1 MLELLLMSLLR
12 SAQERY
18 TALLRIIVDFQWQVY
33 IAFCK
38 SSCHAVDGLARTFE
52 AGLRLLQ
59 HRLGEC
65 ADIRL

>member
-18 TALLRIIVDFQWQVY
+18 TALLRIIVDFQWKVY

-38 SSCHAVDGLARTFE
+38 SSCHAVDGWLEHLKQGFACFSIALANALT
-52 AGLRLLQ
+52 
-59 HRLGEC
+59 
-65 ADIRL
+65 

>member
-1 MLELLLMSLLR
+1 MGLLC

-38 SSCHAVDGLARTFE
+38 CSCHAMDDWLEHLKQSFACFSNALANALT
-52 AGLRLLQ
+52 
-59 HRLGEC
+59 
-65 ADIRL
+65 